1 MITFP
6 ESCSQGLCLQCTG
19 FNKYLL
25 RVLRFCVFVM
35 LPSLWRAVGGLSLRR
50 PLGWLTPRSRI
61 HIVRLEKVSK
71 VSGVQEEQ
79 G

>member
-1 MITFP
+1 M
-6 ESCSQGLCLQCTG
+6 
-19 FNKYLL
+19 
-25 RVLRFCVFVM
+25 FVM